1 MIITHTRFNLVGLCD
16 EFFYNDNY
24 VLHDY
29 GRTGIRNA
37 TFDLTINIIKRK

>member
-1 MIITHTRFNLVGLCD
+1 MVITHTRWNLIGLCD

-24 VLHDY
+24 VLHDI
-29 GRTGIRNA
+29 GRRGKRHT